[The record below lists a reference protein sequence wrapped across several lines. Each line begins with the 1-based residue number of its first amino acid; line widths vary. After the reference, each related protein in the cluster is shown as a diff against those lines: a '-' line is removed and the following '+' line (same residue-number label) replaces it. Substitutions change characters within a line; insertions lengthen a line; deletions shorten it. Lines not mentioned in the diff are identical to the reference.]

1 MNGYERAQT
10 ALLIQR
16 LRENPSRLI
25 LVRGP
30 RQTGKTTLIHQALR
44 QISEE
49 RACQYFSVD
58 EPRSTGIS
66 FDPNSHAKPTGD
78 DIAVLRIDSKPDSVW
93 LVHQWEASRKRAI
106 DSPNGGVLVLDEIQK
121 IPKWSETVKGLWD
134 RDRQTDLAL
143 HIVLLGSARLLMQQG
158 LSESMAGRFES
169 IDVMHWSY
177 SEMSCAFGFDVDQFV
192 YFGGYPGAAVLIGD
206 QERWATYIDES
217 LIVPNIERDILA
229 LQRVNKPALLKRLFD
244 YASAYSGQIV
254 SFNKIQQHLNDK
266 GNTTTF
272 VRFLHLLSE
281 AGMVSGL
288 SNFSRSSSLG
298 RASRP
303 KLIVHNT
310 SLMTARSGYSFDEAK
325 ADRSYWGR
333 LVETSVGAHL
343 LNTKGRSHRVFYW
356 RNDKGDEVDFVL
368 ERAGKIRAIEI
379 KSGSGGLRARGL
391 EEFQSRY
398 GGLEPIVVGEQGI
411 PLDEFLS
418 RPASEWL

>member
-1 MNGYERAQT
+1 MNGFERAQT
-10 ALLIQR
+10 ALLVQR
-16 LRENPSRLI
+16 LRKNPSRLI
-25 LVRGP
+25 LVKGP
-30 RQTGKTTLIHQALR
+30 RQTGKTALVRQALLE
-44 QISEE
+44 ISEE
-49 RACQYFSVD
+49 RDCLYVSDD
-58 EPRSTGIS
+58 EPRSARVSLDLGSSIEPDHGSMLEPIDRKLDT
-66 FDPNSHAKPTGD
+66 HW
-78 DIAVLRIDSKPDSVW
+78 LRR
-93 LVHQWEASRKRAI
+93 QWETARKRAVSFPHGSI
-106 DSPNGGVLVLDEIQK
+106 LVLDEIQK
-121 IPKWSETVKGLWD
+121 ITNWSETVKGLWD
-134 RDRQTDLAL
+134 HDRHTKLPL
-143 HIVLLGSARLLMQQG
+143 HVVLLGSAPLLMQQG

-192 YFGGYPGAAVLIGD
+192 YFGGYPGAADLIGD
-206 QERWATYIDES
+206 EERWATYVDES

-254 SFNKIQQHLNDK
+254 SYNKMQEHLNDK

-272 VRFLHLLSE
+272 VRYLHLLSE
-281 AGMVSGL
+281 AGMVTGL
-288 SNFSRSSSLG
+288 SNYSRSSSLG

-310 SLMTARSGYSFDEAK
+310 SLMTARSGYSFEEAK

-333 LVETSVGAHL
+333 LVETAVGAHL
-343 LNTKGRSHRVFYW
+343 LNTKGQNHRVFYW

-368 ERAGKIRAIEI
+368 ERAGKTRAIEV

-398 GGLEPIVVGEQGI
+398 GELEPIVVGERGI
-411 PLDEFLS
+411 SLDEFLS